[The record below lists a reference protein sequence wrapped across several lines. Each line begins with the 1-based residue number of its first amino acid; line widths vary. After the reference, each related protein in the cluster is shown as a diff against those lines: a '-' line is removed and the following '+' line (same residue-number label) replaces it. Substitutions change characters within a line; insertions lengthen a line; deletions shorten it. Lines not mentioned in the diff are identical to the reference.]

1 MAAPPHKGEIIM
13 NEKEPKSCP
22 FYAGESM
29 ELVYSCDGMVPGC
42 TLICITQRL
51 LFDKALRKTRTDA
64 ASQKKNNNE

>member
-1 MAAPPHKGEIIM
+1 M
-13 NEKEPKSCP
+13 NEKELKHCP
-22 FYAGESM
+22 FYEGESM
-29 ELVYSCDGMVPGC
+29 EKVLYCDGMVPGC